1 MVIFYNGVLLLLS
14 SSASL
19 GKNEKL
25 FPVELSS
32 SSTCIP
38 LTQRLMDPLDFK
50 YSNRVSRILFI
61 TQFFFI
67 LTIIC
72 AEFKQVKLLF
82 RMLIKTCL
90 DFTTKCSF
98 QNVIIENNY
107 KSKTDYLFL
116 LEQYQVPVI
125 RLKPNIYY

>member
-1 MVIFYNGVLLLLS
+1 
-14 SSASL
+14 
-19 GKNEKL
+19 
-25 FPVELSS
+25 
-32 SSTCIP
+32 
-38 LTQRLMDPLDFK
+38 MDPLDFK